1 MYYYG
6 IVFLSCTMAPLRQ
19 KCAEM
24 RQLSSGAFF
33 LCWSVSF
40 LWATWCL
47 VPSLCYC
54 LLWAICWKYYRKG
67 LSRSAIKFTLNWCL
81 STRGKEDAYHSHASL
96 NVLCIRSPSLLQHS
110 TLATDLFFFLSP
122 FTSRATFWRNGRQKV
137 NATLRMKKGTMGQ
150 VHDHSSEVIGKGHQH
165 CCHLSCL
172 QNNAFTTRA
181 CDSCHGWK
189 ETDVNWVPSDQYKLT
204 ATAKDSEGRWA
215 VNRNSSALYCTNCHS
230 LSAPFDGFILVE
242 KQLEQTTCNC
252 WQLHCCAKYSSIT
265 THN

>member
-1 MYYYG
+1 M
-6 IVFLSCTMAPLRQ
+6 
-19 KCAEM
+19 
-24 RQLSSGAFF
+24 
-33 LCWSVSF
+33 
-40 LWATWCL
+40 
-47 VPSLCYC
+47 
-54 LLWAICWKYYRKG
+54 
-67 LSRSAIKFTLNWCL
+67 
-81 STRGKEDAYHSHASL
+81 H
-96 NVLCIRSPSLLQHS
+96 HS
-110 TLATDLFFFLSP
+110 TCYASEAVLYCNIQHWPPTFSFSSLPSHQEQPFLRS
-122 FTSRATFWRNGRQKV
+122 GRQKV

-215 VNRNSSALYCTNCHS
+215 VNRNSALSCTNCHS